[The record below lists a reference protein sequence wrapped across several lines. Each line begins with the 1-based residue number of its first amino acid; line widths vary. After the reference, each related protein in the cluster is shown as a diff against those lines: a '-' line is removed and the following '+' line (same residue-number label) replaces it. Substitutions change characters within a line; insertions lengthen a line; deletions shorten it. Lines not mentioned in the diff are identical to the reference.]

1 ARVLRALRPG
11 DRLLATKLDRIS
23 RNVADLLDL
32 VRVIESKGATVK
44 FTEQDIDTSGPMGRF
59 LLTLLGAVA
68 ELERETV
75 GERRRESIAAAK
87 EEGRWFL
94 GTPPFGLMSVP
105 AGDGRRGLVLRPHPH
120 QAPALREAIS
130 DLLEGRATQRSIS
143 ERLGILQTRLA
154 RILRNP
160 RIAGVVNPDD
170 AEPRIDPEQAVI
182 DLETWQRLQGFIRE
196 RPSRGR
202 PIAVPNYGAALE
214 CSGCGGMLYRRVTR
228 RGDKVYESLACDTT
242 RPLRRDAT
250 GHVAVSLPA
259 AHEHLEHSALAL
271 VGHLPVWTEKVVES
285 SEARREAIARA
296 RLAVDQAKA
305 AMDDAD
311 EDGEDAAVDAW
322 RKAKRHLRAA
332 ENLPDTTTYDTH
344 PTGQTV
350 RDWWRG

>member
-1 ARVLRALRPG
+1 SSDLHVLSASLCCRCLVRRCWRRFRNLQGQDVGCQPFCVRIGYDGGMTDHGYMRISRDVETSGSLSKQRSSILRAAPEAKLYEDASISGGVPFSERPAGARVLRALRPG

-214 CSGCGGMLYRRVTR
+214 CS
-228 RGDKVYESLACDTT
+228 
-242 RPLRRDAT
+242 
-250 GHVAVSLPA
+250 
-259 AHEHLEHSALAL
+259 
-271 VGHLPVWTEKVVES
+271 
-285 SEARREAIARA
+285 
-296 RLAVDQAKA
+296 
-305 AMDDAD
+305 
-311 EDGEDAAVDAW
+311 
-322 RKAKRHLRAA
+322 
-332 ENLPDTTTYDTH
+332 
-344 PTGQTV
+344 
-350 RDWWRG
+350 